1 MTNIKTLLDAFDD
14 IKNSEGEKQESS
26 FKDIMKFQAGNT
38 YLVRLIPNLAEGR
51 KTRYH
56 YFHHSWTSNS
66 TGQFVTALCPTTYGE
81 SCPIDNYVL
90 KIYRNGDEAEKLA
103 NKAISRKENWMV
115 NAYIVSDP
123 VNPENNGKIKVV
135 RYGKELAKIIDSAI
149 SGEDAEEFG
158 IKVFDVQNGCTLK
171 IKCEAKSAVAGKSK
185 YTTYVSSKFMSPST
199 LEEITDEKLAEIH
212 AGVIDMTKF
221 NKKKSSAELQR
232 MLDEHFFCTKDVEN
246 TETEE
251 AEKTE
256 VKASTKKT
264 KTEEATESVET
275 SETADVDDDT
285 DAKLKALLADLT

>member
-1 MTNIKTLLDAFDD
+1 MTNKKTLLDAFDE
-14 IKNSEGEKQESS
+14 IKNSASEKQDSP

-38 YLVRLIPNLAEGR
+38 YLVRLVPNMEEGR

-103 NKAISRKENWMV
+103 NKAISRKENWLV

-123 VNPENNGKIKVV
+123 INPENNGKIKVI

-149 SGEDAEEFG
+149 SGEDAAEFG
-158 IKVFDVQNGCTLK
+158 VKVFDVQNGCTLK
-171 IKCEAKSAVAGKSK
+171 IKCEAKSANAGKSK
-185 YTTYVSSKFMSPST
+185 YTTFVSSKFMSPST
-199 LEEITDEKLAEIH
+199 LDEVTDEKLAEIH
-212 AGVIDMTKF
+212 AGILDLTKF
-221 NKKKSSAELQR
+221 NRKKSPAELQK
-232 MLDEHFFCTKDVEN
+232 MLDEHFFCTKDLEN
-246 TETEE
+246 AESDSEEETHSETTVNKAKQE
-251 AEKTE
+251 AESPETTE
-256 VKASTKKT
+256 NI
-264 KTEEATESVET
+264 E
-275 SETADVDDDT
+275 VDDDT